1 MYITMFF
8 TDITLFYFIPL
19 ILSVVLY
26 TLIAIMLLFKA
37 PRAFSDGTVRNKA
50 RLQVSLI
57 KHKTLKSS
65 ISK

>member
-8 TDITLFYFIPL
+8 ADITLFYFIPL

-37 PRAFSDGTVRNKA
+37 PRTFTDGTVRNKA
-50 RLQVSLI
+50 RLQVRAQLW
-57 KHKTLKSS
+57 
-65 ISK
+65 